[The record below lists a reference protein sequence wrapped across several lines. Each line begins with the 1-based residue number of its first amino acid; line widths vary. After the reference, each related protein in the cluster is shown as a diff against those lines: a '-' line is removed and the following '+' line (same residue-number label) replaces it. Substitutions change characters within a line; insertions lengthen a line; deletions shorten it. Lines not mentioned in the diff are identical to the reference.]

1 MSAVFESGS
10 EDRVRAVVDSA
21 GRLVDITISPELLR
35 SPARNVAQAVF
46 EAVTQAQLAASRP
59 ADETIALER
68 QLADSLAEVTVDADR
83 RLAELATLVGDLRH
97 REGRWRD

>member
-10 EDRVRAVVDSA
+10 DDRVRAVVDSA

-46 EAVTQAQLAASRP
+46 EAVTGAQRAASRP
-59 ADETIALER
+59 SDGTVALER
-68 QLADSLAEVTVDADR
+68 QLADALGEVTVDADGLR
-83 RLAELATLVGDLRH
+83 AELARLAEDLR
-97 REGRWRD
+97 RDDGR